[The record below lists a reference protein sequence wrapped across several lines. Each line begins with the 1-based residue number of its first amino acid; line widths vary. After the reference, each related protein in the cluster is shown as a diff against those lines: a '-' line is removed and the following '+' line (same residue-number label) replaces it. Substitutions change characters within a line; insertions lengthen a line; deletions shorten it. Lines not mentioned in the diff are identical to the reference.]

1 MWYLCA
7 QFPPQE
13 PRGWMAAP
21 SMVYRWRWPIF
32 SLAQNSIISEHQIS
46 VCICRWD
53 ATICVAGLGNWV
65 GRRWP
70 RAIDSFDRRMS
81 TWATSRSQS
90 IPKGGMFPEEEFAEL
105 MEIECLETVPR
116 NSFEGNWNSS
126 WKGSPRCGFALT
138 QTTWSLIRLCNF
150 DQTVYVM
157 IWKLVKYG
165 NIAQQIASR
174 IVAESLAWD
183 HDHAAV
189 KDLRG
194 HFGDNIHNGWVT
206 FHFSI
211 ISKSPCVAFGSMDC
225 GLCIH

>member
-1 MWYLCA
+1 MSPLEPETTLFRSFASIQHSSSWNGKLIPSEIKSHSPSGNMWYLCA

-13 PRGWMAAP
+13 PRGWKAAP

-81 TWATSRSQS
+81 TRAVSRSQS
-90 IPKGGMFPEEEFAEL
+90 IPKGGMFPEEEFAGL

-116 NSFEGNWNSS
+116 NSFEENWNSS
-126 WKGSPRCGFALT
+126 WKGSPRCGL
-138 QTTWSLIRLCNF
+138 
-150 DQTVYVM
+150 
-157 IWKLVKYG
+157 
-165 NIAQQIASR
+165 
-174 IVAESLAWD
+174 
-183 HDHAAV
+183 
-189 KDLRG
+189 
-194 HFGDNIHNGWVT
+194 
-206 FHFSI
+206 
-211 ISKSPCVAFGSMDC
+211 P
-225 GLCIH
+225 